1 MLEEMKRHL
10 QFLEDSLV
18 AVHNNSEAGN
28 GLLMEIW
35 LTEKIKEVKKL
46 IRYEEFRA
54 TGVLPKEMAS

>member
-18 AVHNNSEAGN
+18 AVHNTSEAGN
-28 GLLMEIW
+28 GLLMEVW
-35 LTEKIKEVKKL
+35 LTEKIKEVKSL

-54 TGVLPKEMAS
+54 TGVLPKEMVS